1 VKAPKW
7 YNDWRRDKLRKQYG
21 RESTEIARLTKI
33 LKDTEEDLFP
43 ERWREISERRMKLAW
58 NRSRT
63 IEQLRRYI

>member
-1 VKAPKW
+1 MKAPKW

-43 ERWREISERRMKLAW
+43 ERWREISERRMELAW